1 MENSGK
7 RSSIRKRLLA
17 AITVCLVAVL
27 LVIPNLF
34 LAAYKNSISA
44 KLNAVSPLPL
54 DVGGIY
60 YLPPNLLIVKKTCFY
75 EADSGS
81 RGKIISVPETYIVF
95 SLPALLLERKFEV
108 ISLRCFRPS
117 ADGNSL
123 YRLVTGNY
131 RQILE
136 FILSLPLRDMDAS
149 LKEGSLFY
157 RKDADPIL
165 KLNADSTLRIKDR
178 SFFLNLRAGGVS
190 CDLLGAMDKNN
201 SLDVKKFK
209 VLSRTL
215 DGEFWGK
222 ISSSAAALKG
232 FLFINNAGL
241 TGRNDRD
248 NIFILDIDSLVKF
261 GYPLTEIEKLDFTL
275 NNNPVRIK
283 ASLGLA
289 SPYNSTLEASC
300 AFRGLR
306 NNGNTGTLKNLSLAA
321 SFYLKDDKYLFIN
334 GTAGIDLPDWR
345 KQTIP
350 LQSAR
355 LRLTDMT
362 VPLDKIMPL
371 REFNA
376 AGLELLCRTD
386 GGSCLTKLDGLN
398 VTLRRAE
405 KNAWLAEYSSDFHK
419 GWMEG
424 TARIGWKNDFPVI
437 TAFASIKDAEV
448 NELREIVP
456 QFSRIH
462 GKFFGNMMFLNY
474 PRLLFKGGM
483 NIHNGR
489 LEDFS
494 FFKWLA
500 ELFALPGLNKIP
512 FRAADADFLVDK
524 DGAGL
529 VRMRLDSDNVGLNGN
544 YRLERAGNMV
554 SSRISLTF
562 PRSLLEESPKFTP
575 LLKLLDKDLS
585 DLKFNF
591 QLSGKMDDTNFQ
603 WLQSDFKDQLQKAI
617 PDFAEAGFE
626 EKLQKIIESISKQ

>member
-1 MENSGK
+1 MENSGR
-7 RSSIRKRLLA
+7 RSSIKKRLLA

-34 LAAYKNSISA
+34 LAAYKNNIAA

-60 YLPPNLLIVKKTCFY
+60 YLPPNLLILRKTCFY
-75 EADSGS
+75 EGDRGP

-95 SLPALLLERKFEV
+95 SLPAMLLERKFEV
-108 ISLRCFRPS
+108 ISMRCFRPS

-149 LKEGSLFY
+149 LKEGSLFC
-157 RKDADPIL
+157 RKDDNSIL
-165 KLNADSTLRIKDR
+165 KLKADSTFTIKGR

-190 CDLLGAMDKNN
+190 CEFLGAVDKNN
-201 SLDVKKFK
+201 SLDVEKFK
-209 VLSRTL
+209 FLSRTM

-222 ISSSAAALKG
+222 ISSSTAALKG
-232 FLFINNAGL
+232 FLFINNAGI

-248 NIFILDIDSLVKF
+248 NIFILDIDSLVRF
-261 GYPLTEIEKLDFTL
+261 GYPLTEIEKLNFTL

-283 ASLGLA
+283 ASLCLA
-289 SPYNSTLEASC
+289 PPYNSAVEASC

-306 NNGNTGTLKNLSLAA
+306 NNGNSETLKNAALSA
-321 SFYLKDDKYLFIN
+321 SLCLKDDKYLSIN
-334 GTAGIDLPDWR
+334 GMAGIDFPDWR

-350 LQSAR
+350 LQAAR
-355 LRLTDMT
+355 LRLTDMM

-376 AGLELLCRTD
+376 AALELLCRTD
-386 GGSCLTKLDGLN
+386 KGSCLTKLDGLS
-398 VTLRRAE
+398 VTLRQAGN
-405 KNAWLAEYSSDFHK
+405 NAWLAEYSSDFHK

-424 TARIGWKNDFPVI
+424 TARIGWKNGSPVI
-437 TAFASIKDAEV
+437 TAFAAVKDAEA
-448 NELREIVP
+448 NELREIIP
-456 QFSRIH
+456 QFSRIYGH
-462 GKFFGNMMFLNY
+462 LSGNMMFLNY

-512 FRAADADFLVDK
+512 FRSADADFLVDK
-524 DGAGL
+524 EGAGL
-529 VRMRLDSDNVGLNGN
+529 VRMRLDSDNVGLKGN
-544 YRLERAGNMV
+544 FRLERAGDMV

-562 PRSLLEESPKFTP
+562 PRSLLKESPKFTP
-575 LLKLLDKDLS
+575 LLNLLDKALPNLS
-585 DLKFNF
+585 FNF
-591 QLSGKMDDTNFQ
+591 QLSGRLNDMNFQ